1 MWVPGHLS
9 VITFADHTGPVD
21 SSVPITAVA
30 LPVDEIA
37 SAAVREADRQIREGI
52 PADAGKITVGVRL
65 IERSTCGSL
74 AT

>member
-1 MWVPGHLS
+1 
-9 VITFADHTGPVD
+9 
-21 SSVPITAVA
+21 VPITAVA